1 MTKFRPHSHESAHSL
16 GPQKSIRMCG
26 WGLSDLYET
35 VHASFD
41 FVSLRVYT
49 EMKRGKGLLPV
60 LISKRHPKLTS
71 FEPELYLRSF
81 TH

>member
-1 MTKFRPHSHESAHSL
+1 MFDCWRVLEYAKMR
-16 GPQKSIRMCG
+16 
-26 WGLSDLYET
+26 T
-35 VHASFD
+35 VLQSKLLVTNKEYGIDPVFTDTA
-41 FVSLRVYT
+41 